1 MITVALA
8 LAAAQATAV
17 DAERAFAAMAQ
28 THGQWTA
35 FRKYALPQGHMFVP
49 ERVAAQQWLQGRA
62 DPPVSVMWWPAQAFR
77 SCDGSVAVTT
87 GPWVRDGGKLKGY
100 FTTLWVRQPDGQW
113 RWWLDHGDTLA
124 LPRAAGDRAQ
134 VRTASCK
141 RLPVK
146 PGGWSE
152 LLLGL
157 GDGPGIGLGGTSGE
171 GRSADGSLTW
181 QWKAA
186 FDGSRTVEVKLWDG
200 ARAVRVLKDQVAAP
214 ST

>member
-1 MITVALA
+1 MIAVALA

-62 DPPVSVMWWPAQAFR
+62 DPPVSVMWWPAHAFR

-124 LPRAAGDRAQ
+124 LPRAAGIGHRCA
-134 VRTASCK
+134 RHPASAC
-141 RLPVK
+141 PSS
-146 PGGWSE
+146 PA
-152 LLLGL
+152 
-157 GDGPGIGLGGTSGE
+157 DGPSSFSGWAMDPASALGGTSGE

-186 FDGSRTVEVKLWDG
+186 FDGSRTVRSSFGTAL
-200 ARAVRVLKDQVAAP
+200 VLSV
-214 ST
+214 S